1 METLDTL
8 ARVRLA
14 HPAVDEALAAATI
27 ARFAAMFSN
36 LTVEHVKG
44 ECGNVYSDDVFF
56 NDTLKTVRGLDALRH
71 YLMESAANVEGCKVE
86 VQDATRTAQGD
97 WLVRWTMMIRFRKL
111 RRGVDTLTIGMSH
124 LRLAADGRIAYQQD
138 YWNAADGIYEHV
150 PLLGGMIRML
160 KRRL

>member
-14 HPAVDEALAAATI
+14 HPAVDEALAAAAI

-44 ECGNVYSDDVFF
+44 ECGHVYSDDVFF

-71 YLMESAANVEGCKVE
+71 YLMESAANVEDCKVE

-111 RRGVDTLTIGMSH
+111 RRGVDTWTIGMSH

-150 PLLGGMIRML
+150 PVLGAMIRML